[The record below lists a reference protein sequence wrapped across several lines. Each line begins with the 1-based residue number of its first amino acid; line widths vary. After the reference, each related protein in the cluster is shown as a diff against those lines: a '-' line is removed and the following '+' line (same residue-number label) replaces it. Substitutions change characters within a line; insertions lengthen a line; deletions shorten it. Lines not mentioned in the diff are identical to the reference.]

1 MTGPESSKL
10 HRQRL
15 RIVTV
20 HAIFILLHIQ
30 VREGVVEQRNKTDN
44 GLGVGGKNYLIF
56 CYYLKKRSMLRSVPD
71 CIVSDYQ
78 MPKDLVWPGGQDL
91 RNG

>member
-1 MTGPESSKL
+1 M
-10 HRQRL
+10 
-15 RIVTV
+15 
-20 HAIFILLHIQ
+20 
-30 VREGVVEQRNKTDN
+30 REGVVEQRNKTDN